1 MPLPVSSH
9 LQCYRLISGFIT
21 RVEIS
26 IGIWSWKL
34 GEKKS
39 LDLENSLSSVILG
52 CHIIYIAEI
61 HISVDLSHSSKTF

>member
-26 IGIWSWKL
+26 IGIWKL

-39 LDLENSLSSVILG
+39 LDLENSLGSVILG
-52 CHIIYIAEI
+52 RHIIYIAEI